1 MELLIKKKYR
11 IKCNIENKLYYMFKN
26 SKWVIDVNKTNIVLS
41 LFKRLI

>member
-26 SKWVIDVNKTNIVLS
+26 SKWLIDVIKKNILVS